1 MTDPRP
7 LDPRT
12 RRTWRIAGIGTAVLG
27 TFLAVVAALSG
38 AGGGAG
44 LAFFLVGAL
53 VACACATLYAVGTG
67 ALDSFRGEPVG
78 RSRVIAAVV
87 LGLLSLLLPIML
99 VGLTGG

>member
-1 MTDPRP
+1 MTEPRP

-27 TFLAVVAALSG
+27 TLLAVVAALSG
-38 AGGGAG
+38 AGGATG
-44 LAFFLVGAL
+44 LAFFLLGAL
-53 VACACATLYAVGTG
+53 LACMCATLYAVGTG
-67 ALDSFRGEPVG
+67 VLDSFRGEPVG
-78 RSRVIAAVV
+78 RSRVVAAVV